1 MRRFFLGALWLA
13 TLALAQPGTCQTKLE
28 PGVSCQGFTVQL
40 ADFESRAELM
50 YPSNASQPLPTV
62 LLVHAGYPS
71 DLDGTFSE
79 GDKLISRNLLTI
91 AEYLSKQGFAVARY
105 NKRYVKNADDVDS
118 RLYERLGIP
127 DFVSD
132 AKTMLKTLLENPRV
146 NPKRLFIMGWS
157 EGALVSTRAAL
168 EFPSLR
174 GVILMSPPV
183 IIEGKDYG
191 LLTPAKQI
199 KQPVLILQG
208 SSDQITEVKFTPQ
221 LEQAFS
227 QNPDFTIRYYPG
239 LRHGLGQDSEFSTID
254 PAPLHDLELWLK
266 QHSQ

>member
-1 MRRFFLGALWLA
+1 MRRILLGGLLLV
-13 TLALAQPGTCQTKLE
+13 TFALAQPGTCQTKLE
-28 PGVSCQGFTVQL
+28 PGISCQAFTVQL
-40 ADFESRAELM
+40 ADFESRAELI
-50 YPSNASQPLPTV
+50 YPSNAGQALPTV

-71 DLDGTFSE
+71 DMDGTFNE
-79 GDKLISRNLLTI
+79 DGKLISRNLLTI

-118 RLYERLGIP
+118 SRYEQLGIT

-132 AKTMLKTLLENPRV
+132 AKTVLSTLLENPRV
-146 NPKRLFIMGWS
+146 DPKHLFIMGWS

-168 EFPSLR
+168 EFPGLR

-183 IIEGKDYG
+183 IIEGQDYG
-191 LLTPAKQI
+191 LLMPAKKL

-208 SSDQITEVKFTPQ
+208 SSDQITEAKFTLQ
-221 LEQAFS
+221 LEQAFAG
-227 QNPDFTIRYYPG
+227 NTDFTIRYYPG

-254 PAPLHDLELWLK
+254 AVPLHDLETWLK